1 MHLYEQGLFR
11 FLILKMWTEDT
22 DSCYNR
28 NKSKIGIIHDV
39 AFDQEHALAC
49 AGTADTEDVVI
60 PHSLPC
66 IHGKAQAL

>member
-28 NKSKIGIIHDV
+28 NKSKIGIINKIPISEFFGNPKTGKGGQTHTG
-39 AFDQEHALAC
+39 Q
-49 AGTADTEDVVI
+49 DTI
-60 PHSLPC
+60 P
-66 IHGKAQAL
+66 A